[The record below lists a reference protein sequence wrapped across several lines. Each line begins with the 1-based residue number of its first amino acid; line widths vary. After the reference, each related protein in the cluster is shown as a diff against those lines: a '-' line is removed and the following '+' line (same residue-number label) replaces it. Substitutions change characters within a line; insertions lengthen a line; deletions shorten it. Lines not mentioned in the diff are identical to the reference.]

1 MEKNCKGW
9 KVHSEMNKGVK
20 RKEPAGQ
27 GIQNKTKAQIPLQTG
42 PNPFPSPLL
51 LFSPSRDPIS
61 RKRKQERRRRTSK
74 ATGQTAAIALKIDL
88 T

>member
-9 KVHSEMNKGVK
+9 KVHLEMNKGVK

-42 PNPFPSPLL
+42 PIPFPSPLL

-61 RKRKQERRRRTSK
+61 RKRKQERRRTSK

>member
-1 MEKNCKGW
+1 MEKNYKGW
-9 KVHSEMNKGVK
+9 KVHLEMNKGVK

-42 PNPFPSPLL
+42 PIPFPLS
-51 LFSPSRDPIS
+51 
-61 RKRKQERRRRTSK
+61 KQGDDERRRRTSK

>member
-42 PNPFPSPLL
+42 PIPFPL
-51 LFSPSRDPIS
+51 
-61 RKRKQERRRRTSK
+61 Q
-74 ATGQTAAIALKIDL
+74 TG
-88 T
+88 